1 MLEES
6 PPPSAHGNDLMTPPE
21 VLLKRTWAE
30 AKRLTKEKEVTIDM
44 VKVIKSSPQEYY
56 SKGLSFHS

>member
-1 MLEES
+1 VLEES

-30 AKRLTKEKEVTIDM
+30 AERLTKEKEVTI
-44 VKVIKSSPQEYY
+44 KVINSSPLE
-56 SKGLSFHS
+56 